1 MSDSSAFERAALA
14 MYGNGYSLLPIVP
27 HNAPFEGRGKAP
39 GIDYPMAG
47 WQDYC
52 TERASIHKTAAWGRR
67 ADRCGGGL
75 GLACGFGGV
84 VVIDIDFEPAMDAL
98 LAMLPQSNV
107 QKKGRKGISLFYRGN
122 TDVIHSRNFRT
133 PKKVGLVDLLSEG
146 KQTVL
151 PPSIHP
157 DTGEPY
163 YWWTDD
169 TLLDVRLDQLTEL
182 PDNIAERIA
191 EALKAFGYDPESERK
206 NELVARAVAPASGS
220 GVTALFRETN
230 SRALANLC
238 AWVPSLE
245 LPKGRWLGAKYRA
258 VAPWRLSG
266 SGRPMAKRHPNLSF
280 DPNGIQDFGTMETFT
295 PIDVV
300 MKSQQIS
307 ASEALDWLAPLV
319 GVQLHDPEAAALAG
333 RVVANAKG
341 KRGLL

>member
-39 GIDYPMAG
+39 GTDYPMTG

-98 LAMLPQSNV
+98 LTMLPQSNV

-122 TDVIHSRNFRT
+122 TDAIRSRNFRT
-133 PKKVGLVDLLSEG
+133 PERIGLVDLLSEG

-169 TLLDVRLDQLTEL
+169 TLLDVSLDQLTEL
-182 PDNIAERIA
+182 PDDIAERIG
-191 EALKAFGYDPESERK
+191 EALKAYGYDPNFERRYEPVLGEPCRSSASQTALNIYRQA
-206 NELVARAVAPASGS
+206 NEDAMANFDCWVPKLYLYKLRRKAGGFEAVA
-220 GVTALFRETN
+220 T
-230 SRALANLC
+230 
-238 AWVPSLE
+238 
-245 LPKGRWLGAKYRA
+245 
-258 VAPWRLSG
+258 WRQSG
-266 SGRPMAKRHPNLSF
+266 SGRSRELRKRNLSV
-280 DPNGIQDFGTMETFT
+280 DRRGIKDFGTDETYT
-295 PIDVV
+295 PVDLV
-300 MKSQQIS
+300 MK
-307 ASEALDWLAPLV
+307 ARELDKS
-319 GVQLHDPEAAALAG
+319 AAL
-333 RVVANAKG
+333 NW
-341 KRGLL
+341 LLEQLPQEPLIILRK